1 MYRFST
7 LQDTMGAKLFKPA
20 FLYLGENIDKPFID
34 ILKQLEHID
43 ILSVDEWFEIR
54 DLRNEIARN
63 YEANESVIIK
73 RGLYDDIET
82 LRIMKDL
89 RNTIAYEYIVED
101 LVEVFEEVL
110 RYTKTLTEIIR
121 RTLSYIQIHLQ
132 S

>member
-1 MYRFST
+1 
-7 LQDTMGAKLFKPA
+7 MGAKLFKPA